1 LWFDRSDNRFFIVA
15 DGWNAHALL
24 LQLLLNMLFATT
36 INNAVATTSIVR
48 RRLTNET
55 VLIDLKPDIVLPLL
69 KSSLPSPLLI
79 NIRQFDH
86 FVAPTS
92 SFVEVFFSRTRVR
105 IEPQNVKMVSAVS
118 DLVIPKEEMQT
129 RQ

>member
-36 INNAVATTSIVR
+36 INNAVATTSIVH
-48 RRLTNET
+48 RRLTNEA

-69 KSSLPSPLLI
+69 KSSLLSS
-79 NIRQFDH
+79 IRQFDH
-86 FVAPTS
+86 FVAPRHSLKCSLS
-92 SFVEVFFSRTRVR
+92 SDGVVR
-105 IEPQNVKMVSAVS
+105 YRLNP
-118 DLVIPKEEMQT
+118 PK
-129 RQ
+129 

>member
-1 LWFDRSDNRFFIVA
+1 
-15 DGWNAHALL
+15 
-24 LQLLLNMLFATT
+24 MLFATT

-79 NIRQFDH
+79 NIRQFIT
-86 FVAPTS
+86 VAPTS